1 MKHIF
6 TAFLLLFAISTNFAQ
21 TPKTPQPPVAVA
33 KTSKKFGYS
42 EAETKNSFAFS
53 CYYQSKNE
61 KTIHD
66 LIQEEYPEFNK
77 LMTLKTK
84 EYEILIELKNKEL
97 KLEFK
102 SLNGEVNPHFD
113 TLKIITEKVK
123 TVLN

>member
-1 MKHIF
+1 MKHII
-6 TAFLLLFAISTNFAQ
+6 TTFLLLFAMSTNFAQ
-21 TPKTPQPPVAVA
+21 TPKTPQPPIAVA
-33 KTSKKFGYS
+33 KTSKKIGYS

-53 CYYQSKNE
+53 CYFQSKNE

-102 SLNGEVNPHFD
+102 SLNGEVNSHFD
-113 TLKIITEKVK
+113 KLKKIADKIKITLS
-123 TVLN
+123 